1 MKGRKGMVDWVRNLE
16 DRVVILKSIFILV
29 LLKGKYVR

>member
-1 MKGRKGMVDWVRNLE
+1 MVDWVRNLE